1 MFRGHPGRPQ
11 PCVFGRFRSAAH
23 FPLYGSDQINPR
35 AFTANDSKAST
46 TNPLVRFT
54 VSRTATVSVAVDSR
68 LGRRSW
74 MDSTWVD
81 SGTSIRDN
89 ESTPRTF
96 EVFTKTFPAGQ
107 VSLGPNGSS
116 SSSMYMII
124 VT

>member
-1 MFRGHPGRPQ
+1 VPPGLVGARWI
-11 PCVFGRFRSAAH
+11 R
-23 FPLYGSDQINPR
+23 
-35 AFTANDSKAST
+35 TANDSKAST
-46 TNPLVRFT
+46 TDPLVRFT

-81 SGTSIRDN
+81 SGTSIRNN
-89 ESTPRTF
+89 EGTPRTF

-107 VSLGPNGSS
+107 VSLGPNGGSR
-116 SSSMYMII
+116 SSMYMII